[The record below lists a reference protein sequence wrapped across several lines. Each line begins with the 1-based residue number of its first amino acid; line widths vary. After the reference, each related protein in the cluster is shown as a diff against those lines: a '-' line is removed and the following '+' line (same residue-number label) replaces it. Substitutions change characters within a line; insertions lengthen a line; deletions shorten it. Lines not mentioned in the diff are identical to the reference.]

1 MVACMVNVMYCPHH
15 HNVIVLILT
24 ISTDTTDV
32 QEVKIVFY
40 NNRLFLNCT
49 YRDDSKALG
58 CALKLTVSGS
68 NETEE
73 FNIFRKDEDMIHMKC
88 FDTDNQLEAYGNI
101 TVFDIE
107 EDGLESNTSLT
118 VVPMEVLTT
127 AAFTRM
133 TKCPSK

>member
-1 MVACMVNVMYCPHH
+1 M
-15 HNVIVLILT
+15 T

-32 QEVKIVFY
+32 QEVNIVFY
-40 NNRLFLNCT
+40 KNHLFLNCT

-73 FNIFRKDEDMIHMKC
+73 FNIFRKDEDVIHDHKNC
-88 FDTDNQLEAYGNI
+88 FSTNNQLEAYGNI

-107 EDGLESNTSLT
+107 EDGQESNTSLT
-118 VVPMEVLTT
+118 VVPIEVFIEDMYTD
-127 AAFTRM
+127 M
-133 TKCPSK
+133 TDCPLGMCT